1 MRKVAGPCWL
11 AAGIGATLLV
21 GWAAPTMEVRLRGDD
36 LHLDGDDL
44 RVSVPST
51 FRFLSGKPLE
61 KLKDGATLEYLA
73 QLSVSAAS
81 PGGAPLV
88 RPAVNRFVVS
98 YDVWEE
104 KFSVTSTVLE
114 RATASHLSA
123 TPAEG
128 WCLDHL
134 PLGIDGVPRDKP
146 LWIKLELRAEDAR
159 DQTGLFGPA
168 SINLTRLIEVF
179 SNPARAQQMHWEAT
193 AGPVRL
199 EDLKRERRS
208 SRSG

>member
-1 MRKVAGPCWL
+1 MGQRWNISPSFRS
-11 AAGIGATLLV
+11 
-21 GWAAPTMEVRLRGDD
+21 RLRSETG
-36 LHLDGDDL
+36 
-44 RVSVPST
+44 T
-51 FRFLSGKPLE
+51 
-61 KLKDGATLEYLA
+61 
-73 QLSVSAAS
+73 
-81 PGGAPLV
+81 PLV

-104 KFSVTSTVLE
+104 KFSVSSTVLE

-123 TPAEG
+123 AAAES

-159 DQTGLFGPA
+159 DQTGVFGSS

-179 SNPARAQQMHWEAT
+179 SNPARAQQMHWEAS
-193 AGPVRL
+193 AGSGAPRGPKTGAPELTKRVNRL
-199 EDLKRERRS
+199 RNKLILVFLAATVVPWGATLWMTTS
-208 SRSG
+208 LPGPQPAVPGHP